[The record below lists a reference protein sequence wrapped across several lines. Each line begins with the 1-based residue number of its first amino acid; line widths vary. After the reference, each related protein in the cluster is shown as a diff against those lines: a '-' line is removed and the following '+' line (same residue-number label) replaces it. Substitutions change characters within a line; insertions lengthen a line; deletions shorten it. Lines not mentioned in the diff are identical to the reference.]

1 MAAMNQRDA
10 DFFRPLWRR
19 VAVTGVVAAWWAYEV
34 FFSHEQMWIAITSVG
49 LLYCAWNFFLRFPKD
64 PPAAPPGSTGGGT
77 PPAAS
82 SGSPDASTDSSSPPA
97 APKA

>member
-1 MAAMNQRDA
+1 MALNQRDS

-19 VAVTGVVAAWWAYEV
+19 VVLTAAVTAWFCYESFV
-34 FFSHEQMWIAITSVG
+34 SHDQLWIAITAAAVAYSV
-49 LLYCAWNFFLRFPKD
+49 WNFFLRFPKD
-64 PPAAPPGSTGGGT
+64 PPGSTGGGT

-82 SGSPDASTDSSSPPA
+82 SGPPDTSDG

>member
-1 MAAMNQRDA
+1 MAMNSRDA

-19 VAVTGVVAAWWAYEV
+19 VVITAVVAVWFCYEA
-34 FFSHEQMWIAITSVG
+34 FFSHETLWITITAVA
-49 LLYCAWNFFLRFPKD
+49 LAYCVWNFFLRFPKD
-64 PPAAPPGSTGGGT
+64 AGGTPPGTTGGGT

-82 SGSPDASTDSSSPPA
+82 SGTPDASSDN